1 MSAVIEAR
9 GLSKVFRT
17 TVRRPGLAGA
27 LRSLVSPQR
36 VDKVAVRDV
45 EFSVGRG
52 ELLAL
57 LGPNGAGKS
66 TTIKMLTGILTP
78 TSGEAVVAGVVPHRD
93 RERNAHNI
101 GAVFGQ
107 RTQLWWDLPARDSFE
122 ILRDIYGVP
131 EAQFRDRI
139 EEFDGLL
146 ELSEF
151 WDTRVRHLSL
161 GQRVR
166 CDLAASLLHDPPV
179 VFLDE
184 PTIGMDVVVKE
195 QVRRFLRHQVEQRDR
210 TVLLTTHDMTEVER
224 LAERVVLINHGRI
237 VLDGSLQE
245 IRRRFGGTW
254 QVRAT
259 LADPADVDIV
269 TAVAPVGAVGA
280 VGAVEQGGAGAG
292 APVPL
297 PGFAGIGVLRR
308 EGPRVV
314 FGPVGED
321 APSVH
326 EALKVIIGRFRVA
339 DLALEENDLED
350 VMRAAYLSDLP
361 PAGPTA
367 GPTASPTASPT
378 AGAPSGTPIDGSSGT
393 PTADQVPATPA
404 TPTPPVTPASA
415 SPSQGG

>member
-9 GLSKVFRT
+9 GLCKVFRT
-17 TVRRPGLAGA
+17 TVRQPGFAGA
-27 LRSLVSPQR
+27 LRSLVSPRR
-36 VDKVAVRDV
+36 VDKVAVQDV
-45 EFSVGRG
+45 DFQVGRG

-78 TSGEAVVAGVVPHRD
+78 TSGEALVAGVVPHRD

-107 RTQLWWDLPARDSFE
+107 RTQLWWDLPARESFE

-131 EAQFRDRI
+131 EGQFRERI
-139 EEFDGLL
+139 QEFDELL

-195 QVRRFLRHQVEQRDR
+195 QVRRFLRHQVEERDR

-245 IRRRFGGTW
+245 IRQRFGGTW

-259 LADPADVDIV
+259 LTDPADVEV
-269 TAVAPVGAVGA
+269 VE
-280 VGAVEQGGAGAG
+280 AVEQGEGGG
-292 APVPL
+292 GSVPL
-297 PGFAGIGVLRR
+297 PGFAGVGVVRQ

-321 APSVH
+321 APTVH

-350 VMRAAYLSDLP
+350 VMRAAYLSDVP
-361 PAGPTA
+361 TQEGKGPHLA
-367 GPTASPTASPT
+367 AA
-378 AGAPSGTPIDGSSGT
+378 AA
-393 PTADQVPATPA
+393 ATS
-404 TPTPPVTPASA
+404 ASA
-415 SPSQGG
+415 SAATSAADSPSTPQGG

>member
-1 MSAVIEAR
+1 MTAVIEAR
-9 GLSKVFRT
+9 GLSKVFHT
-17 TVRRPGLAGA
+17 TVRRPGLGGA
-27 LRSLVSPQR
+27 LRSLVSPER
-36 VDKVAVRDV
+36 VAKAAVQDV
-45 EFSVGRG
+45 NFRVGKG

-78 TSGEAVVAGVVPHRD
+78 TSGEALVAGVVPHRD

-107 RTQLWWDLPARDSFE
+107 RTQLWWDLPARESFA

-131 EAQFRDRI
+131 EDQYRARI

-195 QVRRFLRHQVEQRDR
+195 QVRRFLRHQVEERDR
-210 TVLLTTHDMTEVER
+210 TVLLTTHDMTEVAR

-237 VLDGSLQE
+237 VLDGPLEE

-254 QVRAT
+254 QIRVT
-259 LADPADVDIV
+259 LADPIGTID
-269 TAVAPVGAVGA
+269 P
-280 VGAVEQGGAGAG
+280 GGAEYETDPAQF
-292 APVPL
+292 
-297 PGFAGIGVLRR
+297 PGFEGIAVLRR
-308 EGPRVV
+308 EGARLV
-314 FGPVGED
+314 FGPDGPD
-321 APSVH
+321 APTVH
-326 EALKVIIGRFRVA
+326 EALKAIIGRFQVA

-350 VMRAAYLSDLP
+350 VMRAAYLGAVPAQATADESDDES
-361 PAGPTA
+361 AV
-367 GPTASPTASPT
+367 PTASR
-378 AGAPSGTPIDGSSGT
+378 
-393 PTADQVPATPA
+393 
-404 TPTPPVTPASA
+404 
-415 SPSQGG
+415 GG

>member
-17 TVRRPGLAGA
+17 TVRQPGFAGA
-27 LRSLVSPQR
+27 LRSLVSPRR

-45 EFSVGRG
+45 DFSVGRG

-78 TSGEAVVAGVVPHRD
+78 TSGEALVAGVVPHRD

-107 RTQLWWDLPARDSFE
+107 RTQLWWDLPARESFE

-131 EAQFRDRI
+131 EGQFRERM

-195 QVRRFLRHQVEQRDR
+195 QVRRFLRHQVEERDR

-259 LADPADVDIV
+259 LADPADVE
-269 TAVAPVGAVGA
+269 
-280 VGAVEQGGAGAG
+280 AVEQGEGGG
-292 APVPL
+292 SPVPL

-321 APSVH
+321 APTVH
-326 EALKVIIGRFRVA
+326 DALKVIIGRFRVA
-339 DLALEENDLED
+339 DLSLEENDLED
-350 VMRAAYLSDLP
+350 VMRAAYLSDVP
-361 PAGPTA
+361 PQEAQHLAT
-367 GPTASPTASPT
+367 TV
-378 AGAPSGTPIDGSSGT
+378 PSTNSTSTP
-393 PTADQVPATPA
+393 
-404 TPTPPVTPASA
+404 
-415 SPSQGG
+415 QGG

>member
-1 MSAVIEAR
+1 MIAR
-9 GLSKVFRT
+9 GLTKTFRT
-17 TVRRPGLAGA
+17 AVRRPGFGGA
-27 LRSLVSPQR
+27 LRSLVDPLR
-36 VDKVAVRDV
+36 VEKTAVQDV
-45 EFSVGRG
+45 SFSVGPG
-52 ELLAL
+52 QLLAL

-78 TSGEAVVAGVVPHRD
+78 SSGEARVAGVVPYRE

-107 RTQLWWDLPARDSFE
+107 RTQLWWDLPARESFT

-131 EAQFRDRI
+131 ETEHRARLR
-139 EEFDGLL
+139 EFDGLL

-166 CDLAASLLHDPPV
+166 CDLAGALLHDPAI

-195 QVRRFLRHQVEQRDR
+195 QVRGFLRHQVEQRGR
-210 TVLLTTHDMTEVER
+210 TVLLTTHDMTEVGR

-237 VLDGSLQE
+237 VLDGPLEE

-254 QVRAT
+254 QIHVT
-259 LADPADVDIV
+259 LTDPA
-269 TAVAPVGAVGA
+269 AAPGAD
-280 VGAVEQGGAGAG
+280 G
-292 APVPL
+292 APL
-297 PGFAGIGVLRR
+297 PPGVTVLRR

-314 FGPVGED
+314 FGPDGGAELT
-321 APSVH
+321 VH
-326 EALKVIIGRFRVA
+326 EALKRIVERYRIA

-350 VMRAAYLSDLP
+350 VMRAAYLRRESEDADTAP
-361 PAGPTA
+361 GSERDGTAPAA
-367 GPTASPTASPT
+367 RAR
-378 AGAPSGTPIDGSSGT
+378 
-393 PTADQVPATPA
+393 
-404 TPTPPVTPASA
+404 
-415 SPSQGG
+415 

>member
-1 MSAVIEAR
+1 MPLTAVIEAR
-9 GLSKVFRT
+9 GLSKVFQT

-27 LRSLVSPQR
+27 LRSLVSPER
-36 VDKVAVRDV
+36 VDKVAVQDV
-45 EFSVGRG
+45 EFSVGKG

-78 TSGEAVVAGVVPHRD
+78 TSGEALVAGVVPHKD
-93 RERNAHNI
+93 RERNARNI

-107 RTQLWWDLPARDSFE
+107 RTQLWWDLPARESFE

-131 EAQFRDRI
+131 GEQFRARI
-139 EEFDGLL
+139 AEFDELL

-195 QVRRFLRHQVEQRDR
+195 QVRRFLRHQVEERER

-245 IRRRFGGTW
+245 IRHRFGGSW
-254 QVRAT
+254 QIRVT
-259 LADPADVDIV
+259 LADLTADSEHEIDPAR
-269 TAVAPVGAVGA
+269 
-280 VGAVEQGGAGAG
+280 
-292 APVPL
+292 L
-297 PGFAGIGVLRR
+297 PGFEGIAVLRR
-308 EGPRVV
+308 EGPRLV
-314 FGPVGED
+314 FGPVGAD

-326 EALKVIIGRFRVA
+326 EALKVIIGRFQVS

-350 VMRAAYLSDLP
+350 VMRAAYLSAV
-361 PAGPTA
+361 PAQATSAQTSAEKPA
-367 GPTASPTASPT
+367 DASADESAVPTAS
-378 AGAPSGTPIDGSSGT
+378 
-393 PTADQVPATPA
+393 
-404 TPTPPVTPASA
+404 
-415 SPSQGG
+415 QGG

>member
-1 MSAVIEAR
+1 MPLSAVIEAR
-9 GLSKVFRT
+9 GLSKVFQT
-17 TVRRPGLAGA
+17 TVRQPGFAGA
-27 LRSLVSPQR
+27 LRSLVSPRR
-36 VDKVAVRDV
+36 VDKVAVQDV
-45 EFSVGRG
+45 EFSVGKG

-78 TSGEAVVAGVVPHRD
+78 TSGEALVAGVVPHRD

-107 RTQLWWDLPARDSFE
+107 RTQLWWDLPARESFE

-131 EAQFRDRI
+131 EGQFRARI

-195 QVRRFLRHQVEQRDR
+195 QVRRFLRHQVEERDR

-259 LADPADVDIV
+259 LADPADVEQIEQ
-269 TAVAPVGAVGA
+269 
-280 VGAVEQGGAGAG
+280 VEQVERGARAG

-297 PGFAGIGVLRR
+297 PGFAGVGVLRR

-321 APSVH
+321 APTVH
-326 EALKVIIGRFRVA
+326 EALKVIIGKYRVA

-350 VMRAAYLSDLP
+350 VMRAAYLSDVPQDVGKDGQLGP
-361 PAGPTA
+361 QHGPEDGPQDGGQDDARSGVPAQEPAAPTSPSA
-367 GPTASPTASPT
+367 TTSTSPTPQ
-378 AGAPSGTPIDGSSGT
+378 SG
-393 PTADQVPATPA
+393 
-404 TPTPPVTPASA
+404 
-415 SPSQGG
+415 

>member
-9 GLSKVFRT
+9 GLSKVFQT
-17 TVRRPGLAGA
+17 TVRQPGFVGA
-27 LRSLVSPQR
+27 LRSLINPRR
-36 VDKVAVRDV
+36 VDKVAVQDV
-45 EFSVGRG
+45 DFSVGRG

-78 TSGEAVVAGVVPHRD
+78 TSGEALVAGVVPHRD

-107 RTQLWWDLPARDSFE
+107 RTQLWWDLPARESFE

-131 EAQFRDRI
+131 EARFRERI

-146 ELSEF
+146 ELSGF

-195 QVRRFLRHQVEQRDR
+195 QVRRFLRHQVEERDR

-259 LADPADVDIV
+259 LADPADVE
-269 TAVAPVGAVGA
+269 
-280 VGAVEQGGAGAG
+280 AVEQGEGSGG
-292 APVPL
+292 PVAL
-297 PGFAGIGVLRR
+297 PGFGGIGVLRR

-321 APSVH
+321 APTVH

-350 VMRAAYLSDLP
+350 VMRAAYLSDVP
-361 PAGPTA
+361 PQGDREE
-367 GPTASPTASPT
+367 GQV
-378 AGAPSGTPIDGSSGT
+378 
-393 PTADQVPATPA
+393 DQEEQHLAT
-404 TPTPPVTPASA
+404 VSVSASA
-415 SPSQGG
+415 SARTPGPPSPTTPEGS

>member
-9 GLSKVFRT
+9 GLSKVFQT
-17 TVRRPGLAGA
+17 TVRRPGFAGA

-36 VDKVAVRDV
+36 VAKAAVQDV
-45 EFSVGRG
+45 EFSVGKG

-78 TSGEAVVAGVVPHRD
+78 TSGEALVAGVVPHRD

-107 RTQLWWDLPARDSFE
+107 RTQLWWDLPARESFE

-131 EAQFRDRI
+131 EAQFRARI

-195 QVRRFLRHQVEQRDR
+195 QVRRFLRHQVEERDR

-237 VLDGSLQE
+237 VLDGPLQE

-259 LADPADVDIV
+259 LADPADVEEIERGEGTSGPASPDG
-269 TAVAPVGAVGA
+269 TAALPG
-280 VGAVEQGGAGAG
+280 
-292 APVPL
+292 PVPL

-321 APSVH
+321 APTVH

-350 VMRAAYLSDLP
+350 VMRAAYLSD
-361 PAGPTA
+361 
-367 GPTASPTASPT
+367 
-378 AGAPSGTPIDGSSGT
+378 
-393 PTADQVPATPA
+393 VPAQEPA
-404 TPTPPVTPASA
+404 TVTPAA
-415 SPSQGG
+415 AQGG

>member
-1 MSAVIEAR
+1 MPLSAVIEAR
-9 GLSKVFRT
+9 GLSKVFQT

-27 LRSLVSPQR
+27 LKSLVSPLR
-36 VDKVAVRDV
+36 VDKVAVQDV
-45 EFSVGRG
+45 DFSVGKG

-78 TSGEAVVAGVVPHRD
+78 TSGEALVAGVVPHRD

-107 RTQLWWDLPARDSFE
+107 RTQLWWDLPARESFE

-131 EAQFRDRI
+131 EAQFRARI

-195 QVRRFLRHQVEQRDR
+195 QVRRFLRHQVEERDR

-259 LADPADVDIV
+259 LADPADV
-269 TAVAPVGAVGA
+269 
-280 VGAVEQGGAGAG
+280 EQIGDTG
-292 APVPL
+292 PVPL
-297 PGFAGIGVLRR
+297 PDFAGIGVLRR

-321 APSVH
+321 APTVH

-350 VMRAAYLSDLP
+350 VMRAAYLSDVVP
-361 PAGPTA
+361 SQEPATA
-367 GPTASPTASPT
+367 TSATSATSAAPVTS
-378 AGAPSGTPIDGSSGT
+378 APSTPST
-393 PTADQVPATPA
+393 P
-404 TPTPPVTPASA
+404 
-415 SPSQGG
+415 QGG

>member
-1 MSAVIEAR
+1 MPLNAVIEAR
-9 GLSKVFRT
+9 GLSKVFHT
-17 TVRRPGLAGA
+17 TVRRPGLGGA
-27 LRSLVSPQR
+27 LRSLVSPER
-36 VDKVAVRDV
+36 VAKVAVRDV
-45 EFSVGRG
+45 DFRVGKG

-78 TSGEAVVAGVVPHRD
+78 TSGEALVAGVVPHRD

-107 RTQLWWDLPARDSFE
+107 RTQLWWDLPARESFA

-131 EAQFRDRI
+131 EDRYRERI
-139 EEFDGLL
+139 DEFDGLL

-195 QVRRFLRHQVEQRDR
+195 QVRRFLRHQVEERER
-210 TVLLTTHDMTEVER
+210 TVLLTTHDMTEVAR

-237 VLDGSLQE
+237 VLDGPLQE

-254 QVRAT
+254 QIRAT
-259 LADPADVDIV
+259 LADPADVQEIERQERF
-269 TAVAPVGAVGA
+269 A
-280 VGAVEQGGAGAG
+280 GGDGPDG
-292 APVPL
+292 GDDPDGPHGGQRDLSSL

-314 FGPVGED
+314 FGPVGD
-321 APSVH
+321 GAPSVH
-326 EALKVIIGRFRVA
+326 EALKVVIGRFQVT

-350 VMRAAYLSDLP
+350 VMRSAYLSDVPGQGHLESEDSSSS
-361 PAGPTA
+361 
-367 GPTASPTASPT
+367 SP
-378 AGAPSGTPIDGSSGT
+378 SSSS
-393 PTADQVPATPA
+393 AA
-404 TPTPPVTPASA
+404 VTSA
-415 SPSQGG
+415 SQGG

>member
-1 MSAVIEAR
+1 MPLSAVIEAR
-9 GLSKVFRT
+9 GLCKVFRT
-17 TVRRPGLAGA
+17 TVRQPGFAGA
-27 LRSLVSPQR
+27 LRSLVSPRR
-36 VDKVAVRDV
+36 VDKVAVQDV
-45 EFSVGRG
+45 DFQVGRG

-78 TSGEAVVAGVVPHRD
+78 TSGEALVAGVVPHRD

-107 RTQLWWDLPARDSFE
+107 RTQLWWDLPARESFE

-131 EAQFRDRI
+131 EGQFRERI
-139 EEFDGLL
+139 QEFDELL

-195 QVRRFLRHQVEQRDR
+195 QVRRFLRHQVEERDR

-245 IRRRFGGTW
+245 IRQRFGGTW

-259 LADPADVDIV
+259 LTDPADVEV
-269 TAVAPVGAVGA
+269 VE
-280 VGAVEQGGAGAG
+280 AVEQGEGGG
-292 APVPL
+292 GSVPL
-297 PGFAGIGVLRR
+297 PGFAGVGVVRQ

-321 APSVH
+321 APTVH

-350 VMRAAYLSDLP
+350 VMRAAYLSDVP
-361 PAGPTA
+361 TQEGKGPHLA
-367 GPTASPTASPT
+367 AA
-378 AGAPSGTPIDGSSGT
+378 AA
-393 PTADQVPATPA
+393 ATS
-404 TPTPPVTPASA
+404 ASA
-415 SPSQGG
+415 SAATSAADSPSTPQGG

>member
-78 TSGEAVVAGVVPHRD
+78 TSGEAVVAGIVPHRD

-131 EAQFRDRI
+131 DGQFRDRI

-269 TAVAPVGAVGA
+269 AAVGA
-280 VGAVEQGGAGAG
+280 GT
-292 APVPL
+292 PVPL

-321 APSVH
+321 APGVH

-350 VMRAAYLSDLP
+350 VMRAAYLSDLQ
-361 PAGPTA
+361 PA
-367 GPTASPTASPT
+367 
-378 AGAPSGTPIDGSSGT
+378 
-393 PTADQVPATPA
+393 ADQAPATPA
-404 TPTPPVTPASA
+404 TPATPASA
-415 SPSQGG
+415 SAAPSQGG

>member
-1 MSAVIEAR
+1 MTAVIEAR
-9 GLSKVFRT
+9 GLSKVFHT
-17 TVRRPGLAGA
+17 TVRRPGFAGA
-27 LRSLVSPQR
+27 LRSLVSPER
-36 VDKVAVRDV
+36 VAKVAVQDV
-45 EFSVGRG
+45 DFRVGRG

-107 RTQLWWDLPARDSFE
+107 RTQLWWDLPARESFS

-131 EAQFRDRI
+131 EDQYRARI
-139 EEFDGLL
+139 DEFDGLL

-195 QVRRFLRHQVEQRDR
+195 QVRRFLRHQVEERDR
-210 TVLLTTHDMTEVER
+210 TVLLTTHDMTEVAR

-237 VLDGSLQE
+237 VLDGPLQE

-259 LADPADVDIV
+259 LADPADVEEIERI
-269 TAVAPVGAVGA
+269 
-280 VGAVEQGGAGAG
+280 EQRGEPAL
-292 APVPL
+292 L
-297 PGFAGIGVLRR
+297 PGTTGIGVLRR

-314 FGPVGED
+314 FGPVGDD
-321 APSVH
+321 APTVH
-326 EALKVIIGRFRVA
+326 EALKAVIARFQVT

-350 VMRAAYLSDLP
+350 VMRAAYLSD
-361 PAGPTA
+361 
-367 GPTASPTASPT
+367 
-378 AGAPSGTPIDGSSGT
+378 
-393 PTADQVPATPA
+393 VPAQGA
-404 TPTPPVTPASA
+404 TEEFAVQAA
-415 SPSQGG
+415 SQGG

>member
-1 MSAVIEAR
+1 MPLNAVIEAR
-9 GLSKVFRT
+9 GLSKVFHT
-17 TVRRPGLAGA
+17 TVRRPGLGGA
-27 LRSLVSPQR
+27 LRSLVSPER
-36 VDKVAVRDV
+36 VAKVAVRDV
-45 EFSVGRG
+45 DFRVGRG
-52 ELLAL
+52 ELVAL

-78 TSGEAVVAGVVPHRD
+78 TSGEALVAGVVPHRD

-107 RTQLWWDLPARDSFE
+107 RTQLWWDLPARESFA

-131 EAQFRDRI
+131 EDRYRERI
-139 EEFDGLL
+139 DEFDGLL

-195 QVRRFLRHQVEQRDR
+195 QVRRFLRHQVEERER
-210 TVLLTTHDMTEVER
+210 TVLLTTHDMTEVAR

-237 VLDGSLQE
+237 VLDGPLQE

-254 QVRAT
+254 QIRAT
-259 LADPADVDIV
+259 LADPADVQEIERQ
-269 TAVAPVGAVGA
+269 
-280 VGAVEQGGAGAG
+280 EQHASADGGQRDLSS
-292 APVPL
+292 L
-297 PGFAGIGVLRR
+297 PGFAGVGVLRR

-314 FGPVGED
+314 FGPVGD
-321 APSVH
+321 GAPSVH
-326 EALKVIIGRFRVA
+326 EALKVVIGRFQVT

-350 VMRAAYLSDLP
+350 VMRSAYLSDVPGQGHGLREP
-361 PAGPTA
+361 EDSSSS
-367 GPTASPTASPT
+367 SPSSPSS
-378 AGAPSGTPIDGSSGT
+378 PSSSS
-393 PTADQVPATPA
+393 AA
-404 TPTPPVTPASA
+404 VTSG
-415 SPSQGG
+415 SQGG